1 MTGMANDEP
10 SSIKTR
16 PSLLN
21 RLKTGDDAESWK
33 EFYHIHGK
41 LVRDFAIKAGLTE
54 TEAEEVVQE
63 TAIAIARHLPE
74 YQYNPKV
81 CRFKTWLLT
90 QTSWRIKDQLKKR
103 KKDSAWMTG
112 HAARP
117 AEPTTSRSD
126 DTARTS
132 TINRVPDSG
141 SADLDAM
148 FEAEWRKNLFAAAME
163 RVKHKFSLK
172 QFQLF
177 DLLVLKEWPAADVAK
192 SLGLSLPNVYLIR
205 HRISAAIKKETK
217 RLEERL
223 GQKPE

>member
-1 MTGMANDEP
+1 
-10 SSIKTR
+10 
-16 PSLLN
+16 
-21 RLKTGDDAESWK
+21 
-33 EFYHIHGK
+33 
-41 LVRDFAIKAGLTE
+41 
-54 TEAEEVVQE
+54 
-63 TAIAIARHLPE
+63 
-74 YQYNPKV
+74 
-81 CRFKTWLLT
+81 
-90 QTSWRIKDQLKKR
+90 
-103 KKDSAWMTG
+103 
-112 HAARP
+112 
-117 AEPTTSRSD
+117 
-126 DTARTS
+126 
-132 TINRVPDSG
+132 
-141 SADLDAM
+141 M